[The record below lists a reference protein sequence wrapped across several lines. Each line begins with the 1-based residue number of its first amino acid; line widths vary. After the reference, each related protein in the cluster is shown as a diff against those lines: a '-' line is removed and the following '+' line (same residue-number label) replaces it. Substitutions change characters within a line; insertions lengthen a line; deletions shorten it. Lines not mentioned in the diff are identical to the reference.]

1 MSYYVVKNEN
11 TLGYII
17 REYPAT
23 KSAVMVVLAVDVAA
37 GGDPNLLNRTTIAS
51 SGTLREATKADEDKF
66 MVRI

>member
-1 MSYYVVKNEN
+1 MSYCVKNEN
-11 TLGYII
+11 ALGYII

-23 KSAVMVVLAVDVAA
+23 KSVVMVVLAVDVAA

-51 SGTLREATKADEDKF
+51 TGSLREATKADANKF